1 MDSTNNNNNNDR
13 VAIGITRGNTFCI
26 NCVNICGSCH
36 KEHGFVL
43 NINREACELKR
54 DNYKDDRSILKLNEE
69 EKKKKIPVPVTVPV
83 PTPATAAAAEA
94 EALAEAI
101 AAQARRRHDEEAAT
115 AEAAAAA
122 APAADVMDVLIS
134 KFATMHITT
143 SEDLLM
149 EKRMV
154 TTALFEEFIQ
164 KPPTSYS
171 KSLKN
176 DRRLERRGGERCC
189 RSRKKKTTGP
199 TNSCTW
205 DKEQLRIAEAM
216 RASYNNNLS
225 WELNQN
231 LDPMV
236 NTPMYRTIATNMSK
250 RRRTAFV

>member
-13 VAIGITRGNTFCI
+13 VAIGITRGDTFCI

-69 EKKKKIPVPVTVPV
+69 EEKNKIPILVTVPV
-83 PTPATAAAAEA
+83 PTPATAAEA

-122 APAADVMDVLIS
+122 AATAADLDVLIP
-134 KFATMHITT
+134 KFATMQITT

-176 DRRLERRGGERCC
+176 G
-189 RSRKKKTTGP
+189 
-199 TNSCTW
+199 
-205 DKEQLRIAEAM
+205 
-216 RASYNNNLS
+216 
-225 WELNQN
+225 
-231 LDPMV
+231 
-236 NTPMYRTIATNMSK
+236 
-250 RRRTAFV
+250 

>member
-1 MDSTNNNNNNDR
+1 M
-13 VAIGITRGNTFCI
+13 IGITGGNTFCI
-26 NCVNICGSCH
+26 SCVNQCGSCH
-36 KEHGFVL
+36 RQHGFVY

-69 EKKKKIPVPVTVPV
+69 EEKNKIPILVTVPV
-83 PTPATAAAAEA
+83 PTPATAAEA

-122 APAADVMDVLIS
+122 AATAADLDVLIP
-134 KFATMHITT
+134 KFATMQITT

-176 DRRLERRGGERCC
+176 DRRLERRGVKRYI
-189 RSRKKKTTGP
+189 
-199 TNSCTW
+199 
-205 DKEQLRIAEAM
+205 LL
-216 RASYNNNLS
+216 Y
-225 WELNQN
+225 LN
-231 LDPMV
+231 
-236 NTPMYRTIATNMSK
+236 
-250 RRRTAFV
+250 

>member
-1 MDSTNNNNNNDR
+1 MYSTNNNNNEC
-13 VAIGITRGNTFCI
+13 VVIGITGGNTFCI
-26 NCVNICGSCH
+26 SCVNQCGSCH
-36 KEHGFVL
+36 RQHGFVY

-122 APAADVMDVLIS
+122 AATAADLDVLIP
-134 KFATMHITT
+134 KFATMQITT

-176 DRRLERRGGERCC
+176 DRRLERRGVKRYI
-189 RSRKKKTTGP
+189 
-199 TNSCTW
+199 
-205 DKEQLRIAEAM
+205 LL
-216 RASYNNNLS
+216 Y
-225 WELNQN
+225 LN
-231 LDPMV
+231 
-236 NTPMYRTIATNMSK
+236 
-250 RRRTAFV
+250 

>member
-13 VAIGITRGNTFCI
+13 VAIGITRGDTFCI

-83 PTPATAAAAEA
+83 PTPATAAEA

-122 APAADVMDVLIS
+122 AATAADLDVLIP
-134 KFATMHITT
+134 KFATMQITT

-164 KPPTSYS
+164 RTPTSYS

-176 DRRLERRGGERCC
+176 DRRLERRGVQRYI
-189 RSRKKKTTGP
+189 
-199 TNSCTW
+199 
-205 DKEQLRIAEAM
+205 LL
-216 RASYNNNLS
+216 YLS
-225 WELNQN
+225 L
-231 LDPMV
+231 
-236 NTPMYRTIATNMSK
+236 IHI
-250 RRRTAFV
+250 

>member
-1 MDSTNNNNNNDR
+1 MYSTNNNNNEC
-13 VAIGITRGNTFCI
+13 VVIGITGGNTFCI
-26 NCVNICGSCH
+26 SCVNQCGSCH
-36 KEHGFVL
+36 RQHGFVY

-69 EKKKKIPVPVTVPV
+69 EKKNKIPVPVTVPV

-122 APAADVMDVLIS
+122 AATAADLDVLIP
-134 KFATMHITT
+134 KFATMQITT

-176 DRRLERRGGERCC
+176 DRRLERRGVKRYI
-189 RSRKKKTTGP
+189 
-199 TNSCTW
+199 
-205 DKEQLRIAEAM
+205 LL
-216 RASYNNNLS
+216 Y
-225 WELNQN
+225 LN
-231 LDPMV
+231 
-236 NTPMYRTIATNMSK
+236 
-250 RRRTAFV
+250 

>member
-13 VAIGITRGNTFCI
+13 VAIGITRGDTFCI

-69 EKKKKIPVPVTVPV
+69 EEKNKIPILVTVPV
-83 PTPATAAAAEA
+83 PTPATAAEA

-122 APAADVMDVLIS
+122 AATAADLDVLIP
-134 KFATMHITT
+134 KFATMQITT
-143 SEDLLM
+143 NEDLLM

-176 DRRLERRGGERCC
+176 DRRLERRGVKRYI
-189 RSRKKKTTGP
+189 
-199 TNSCTW
+199 
-205 DKEQLRIAEAM
+205 LL
-216 RASYNNNLS
+216 Y
-225 WELNQN
+225 LN
-231 LDPMV
+231 
-236 NTPMYRTIATNMSK
+236 
-250 RRRTAFV
+250 

>member
-1 MDSTNNNNNNDR
+1 MYSTNNNNNEC
-13 VAIGITRGNTFCI
+13 VVIGITGGNTFCI
-26 NCVNICGSCH
+26 SCVNQCGSCH
-36 KEHGFVL
+36 RQHGFVY

-122 APAADVMDVLIS
+122 AAEALAEAIAAQARRRHDEEAATAEAAAAAAAATAADLDVLIP
-134 KFATMHITT
+134 KFATMQITT

-164 KPPTSYS
+164 RTPTSYS

-176 DRRLERRGGERCC
+176 DRRLERRGVKRYI
-189 RSRKKKTTGP
+189 
-199 TNSCTW
+199 
-205 DKEQLRIAEAM
+205 LL
-216 RASYNNNLS
+216 Y
-225 WELNQN
+225 LN
-231 LDPMV
+231 
-236 NTPMYRTIATNMSK
+236 
-250 RRRTAFV
+250 

>member
-13 VAIGITRGNTFCI
+13 VAIGITRGDTFCI

-69 EKKKKIPVPVTVPV
+69 EEKNKIPILVTVPV
-83 PTPATAAAAEA
+83 PTPATAAEA

-122 APAADVMDVLIS
+122 AATAADLDVLIP
-134 KFATMHITT
+134 KFATMQITT

-176 DRRLERRGGERCC
+176 DRRLERRGVKRYI
-189 RSRKKKTTGP
+189 
-199 TNSCTW
+199 
-205 DKEQLRIAEAM
+205 LL
-216 RASYNNNLS
+216 Y
-225 WELNQN
+225 LN
-231 LDPMV
+231 
-236 NTPMYRTIATNMSK
+236 
-250 RRRTAFV
+250 

>member
-13 VAIGITRGNTFCI
+13 VAIGITRGDTFCI

-69 EKKKKIPVPVTVPV
+69 EEKNKIPILVTVPV
-83 PTPATAAAAEA
+83 PTPATAAEA

-122 APAADVMDVLIS
+122 AAEALAEAIAAQARRRHDEEAATAEAAAAAAATAADLDVLIP
-134 KFATMHITT
+134 KFATMQITT

-176 DRRLERRGGERCC
+176 DRRLERRGVKRYI
-189 RSRKKKTTGP
+189 
-199 TNSCTW
+199 
-205 DKEQLRIAEAM
+205 LL
-216 RASYNNNLS
+216 Y
-225 WELNQN
+225 LN
-231 LDPMV
+231 
-236 NTPMYRTIATNMSK
+236 
-250 RRRTAFV
+250 

>member
-13 VAIGITRGNTFCI
+13 VAIGITRGDTFCI

-69 EKKKKIPVPVTVPV
+69 EEKNKIPILVTVPV
-83 PTPATAAAAEA
+83 PTPATAAEA

-122 APAADVMDVLIS
+122 AATAADLDVLIP
-134 KFATMHITT
+134 KFATMQITT

-176 DRRLERRGGERCC
+176 DRRLERRGVQRYI
-189 RSRKKKTTGP
+189 
-199 TNSCTW
+199 
-205 DKEQLRIAEAM
+205 LL
-216 RASYNNNLS
+216 Y
-225 WELNQN
+225 LN
-231 LDPMV
+231 
-236 NTPMYRTIATNMSK
+236 
-250 RRRTAFV
+250 

>member
-1 MDSTNNNNNNDR
+1 MYSTNNNNNEC
-13 VAIGITRGNTFCI
+13 VVIGITGGNTFCI
-26 NCVNICGSCH
+26 SCVNQCGSCH
-36 KEHGFVL
+36 RQHGFVY

-69 EKKKKIPVPVTVPV
+69 EEKNKIPILVTVPV
-83 PTPATAAAAEA
+83 PTPATAAEA

-122 APAADVMDVLIS
+122 VAEALAEAIAAQARRRHDEEAATAEAAAAAAATAADLDVLIP
-134 KFATMHITT
+134 KFATMQITT

-176 DRRLERRGGERCC
+176 DRRLERRGVKRYI
-189 RSRKKKTTGP
+189 
-199 TNSCTW
+199 
-205 DKEQLRIAEAM
+205 LL
-216 RASYNNNLS
+216 Y
-225 WELNQN
+225 LN
-231 LDPMV
+231 
-236 NTPMYRTIATNMSK
+236 
-250 RRRTAFV
+250 